1 MLSMIPTQF
10 LYSLVVTEIMCF
22 AYPDLFC
29 FCFVSLTMN
38 HTPTH
43 DSTCLIIWKVTPA
56 RWRWYSRLTW
66 MRRLER
72 MATKTTL
79 VTSQT
84 ANHTWLKTLNVQP
97 RTSASWQL
105 LSSSHL
111 SLVREGE
118 WHSWHFSVCLRRY
131 LRLESYIF
139 FKHFPCVCENLQSII
154 LSSEKHSPALT
165 LHSSEQQ
172 FDSL

>member
-1 MLSMIPTQF
+1 
-10 LYSLVVTEIMCF
+10 
-22 AYPDLFC
+22 
-29 FCFVSLTMN
+29 
-38 HTPTH
+38 
-43 DSTCLIIWKVTPA
+43 
-56 RWRWYSRLTW
+56 
-66 MRRLER
+66 

-97 RTSASWQL
+97 RASASWQL
-105 LSSSHL
+105 PSSSHL

-118 WHSWHFSVCLRRY
+118 RHSWHISVCLRRCI
-131 LRLESYIF
+131 RLESYIF

>member
-1 MLSMIPTQF
+1 MLSMIPTQV
-10 LYSLVVTEIMCF
+10 LYSLVVTEIICF
-22 AYPDLFC
+22 AYPDL

-72 MATKTTL
+72 MATKATL

-97 RTSASWQL
+97 RASASWQL
-105 LSSSHL
+105 PSSSHL
-111 SLVREGE
+111 CLVREGE
-118 WHSWHFSVCLRRY
+118 RHIWHISVCLRRY

-139 FKHFPCVCENLQSII
+139 FFNIFHVCV
-154 LSSEKHSPALT
+154 KT
-165 LHSSEQQ
+165 YKV
-172 FDSL
+172 